1 MKSETCSNRFILRS
15 LNPQQDDF
23 TKYLS
28 WMQDY
33 DSNPFIGG
41 VRNNLTLAELC
52 HYVLEKNTSPQAILF
67 GIFTKS
73 DLQHIGNVKLEP
85 INKNHSATLGIL
97 VGDESWRRKGV
108 GFEVISTVLDFAFND
123 LALKKV
129 ELGVENQNEIALK
142 LYYKLGF
149 LESRIENELSRGIK
163 MEIHSEHWLKTKLV
177 GNI

>member
-1 MKSETCSNRFILRS
+1 
-15 LNPQQDDF
+15 
-23 TKYLS
+23 
-28 WMQDY
+28 MQDY

-41 VRNNLTLAELC
+41 VRKNLTLAELC
-52 HYVLEKNTSPQAILF
+52 NYVLEKNTSPQAILF
-67 GIFTKS
+67 GIFTKP

-85 INKNHSATLGIL
+85 IAKNNAATLGIL
-97 VGDESWRRKGV
+97 VGDKSWRSKGV

-149 LESRIENELSRGIK
+149 LESGIENELCRGIK
-163 MEIHSEHWLKTKLV
+163 MEIHSEHWFKTRLIE
-177 GNI
+177 NI